1 MYIIITIQ
9 ESEDY
14 NMDKLTARQ
23 KDEMYD
29 DIGELLFKY
38 DKDRTAKRMIKSFF
52 QEVQEVETSKE
63 LCNMRII
70 LVSLKHLL
78 KITFPSK

>member
-1 MYIIITIQ
+1 
-9 ESEDY
+9 
-14 NMDKLTARQ
+14 MDKLTAKQ

-38 DKDRTAKRMIKSFF
+38 DKDKTAKRMIKSFF

-78 KITFPSK
+78 KITFPIK

>member
-1 MYIIITIQ
+1 
-9 ESEDY
+9 
-14 NMDKLTARQ
+14 MDKLTAKQ

-29 DIGELLFKY
+29 EIGELLFKY

-63 LCNMRII
+63 LCNMQIM

-78 KITFPSK
+78 KITFPNK

>member
-1 MYIIITIQ
+1 
-9 ESEDY
+9 
-14 NMDKLTARQ
+14 MDKLTTNQ
-23 KDEMYD
+23 KDKMYD
-29 DIGELLFKY
+29 EIGELLFKY
-38 DKDRTAKRMIKSFF
+38 DKDKTAKRMIKTFF

-78 KITFPSK
+78 KITFPDK

>member
-1 MYIIITIQ
+1 MYIGIIE

-14 NMDKLTARQ
+14 IMDNLTANQ
-23 KDEMYD
+23 KNKMYD
-29 DIGELLFKY
+29 EIEYLLFKY

-70 LVSLKHLL
+70 LASLKHLL
-78 KITFPSK
+78 KITFPNK